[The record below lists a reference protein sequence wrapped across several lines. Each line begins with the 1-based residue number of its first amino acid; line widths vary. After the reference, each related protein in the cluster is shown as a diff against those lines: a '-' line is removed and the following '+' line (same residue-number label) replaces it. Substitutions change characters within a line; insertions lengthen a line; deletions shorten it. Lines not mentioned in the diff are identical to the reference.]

1 MSRVNRTNNSGMNAT
16 GGSSH
21 GAVGVGGGGSAAV
34 PYVDASHGVPSGGEV
49 ASFTSA
55 DAGGAGRLV
64 GESPAMGRLRK
75 LVKAV
80 AMKDC
85 TVLVRG
91 ESGTGKELI
100 ARTVHEE
107 SKRSAG
113 PFVAVDCTGLRDT
126 LLESQLFGHVKGAF
140 TGAEQNTL
148 GFIRAADGG
157 TLFLDEIGEL
167 EPKTQAKLLRVI
179 QERSVVPLGSV
190 KPIPVNVR
198 ILAATHRDLKKMV
211 THGQF
216 REDLYFRL
224 DVVTVL
230 APTLSER
237 KSDIVLLA
245 EHFLKQV
252 AELYEEPMKSITPE
266 ARKVM
271 EAYAWPGNVRELAN
285 AIEHAVVF
293 CKGGSIDVLDLPER
307 VRGIGA
313 GNAWAALDLTDGPI
327 ITLEAAEKGL
337 IVRALKASNGNQS
350 RAAALLSID
359 RRRLYRKVRLYGLN
373 HLVSASSED

>member
-1 MSRVNRTNNSGMNAT
+1 MSRVNRTNNSGMNAA
-16 GGSSH
+16 GGSTP
-21 GAVGVGGGGSAAV
+21 GMAAV
-34 PYVDASHGVPSGGEV
+34 PSAGQYGERGEGVASGAEGSAFSSGGV
-49 ASFTSA
+49 
-55 DAGGAGRLV
+55 GGAGRLV

-107 SKRSAG
+107 SRRATG

-224 DVVTVL
+224 DVVTVH
-230 APTLSER
+230 APTLGER
-237 KSDIVLLA
+237 KTDIVLLA

-252 AELYEEPMKSITPE
+252 AELYEEPVKSISPE
-266 ARKVM
+266 ARKVL

-293 CKGGSIDVLDLPER
+293 CKGSSIDVLDLPER

-313 GNAWAALDLTDGPI
+313 GNAGAALDLADGPI